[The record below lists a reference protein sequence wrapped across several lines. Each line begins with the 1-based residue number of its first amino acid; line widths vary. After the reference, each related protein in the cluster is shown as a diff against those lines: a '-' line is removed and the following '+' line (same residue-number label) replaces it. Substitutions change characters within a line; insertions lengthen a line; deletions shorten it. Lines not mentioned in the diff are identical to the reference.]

1 MVLFVSPIL
10 YLLLNIGFPC
20 SNIFP
25 AQKII
30 NNTVEAS
37 FVIPGTSIEPEND
50 LRFKAIVEGEIGFLL
65 EFDRYSSD

>member
-50 LRFKAIVEGEIGFLL
+50 LRFKAIV
-65 EFDRYSSD
+65 